1 MWDMEA
7 SMFENGFFM
16 NNHAYVIE
24 QQQQQQQQQQ
34 KNAME
39 YYGRICSSARSM
51 RDEYVRGD
59 YNDACAS
66 AEQLTEYSLN
76 AIAEMNGGLKKK
88 YMNHVTLVD
97 RKERYKPDLEISDES
112 LRRMQAAYKNK
123 YPNPNT
129 HQIQYNYNRD
139 EAQNMI
145 KDAMVAGEEA
155 LNTLDIPLQE
165 RYKQFGHP
173 SDTNSIDSFH
183 LRSLLFNGQTQEYT
197 YVL

>member
-1 MWDMEA
+1 MEA
-7 SMFENGFFM
+7 SMFENGCFM

-24 QQQQQQQQQQ
+24 QPQQQQQQ
-34 KNAME
+34 KNAMQ

-51 RDEYVRGD
+51 RNEYVRGD

-97 RKERYKPDLEISDES
+97 RKKRYKPDLEISDES

-129 HQIQYNYNRD
+129 HQIQYNYNQD
-139 EAQNMI
+139 EARNMI

-183 LRSLLFNGQTQEYT
+183 LRSLLFNGQTQGYT

>member
-1 MWDMEA
+1 MEA
-7 SMFENGFFM
+7 AMYENMYLM
-16 NNHAYVIE
+16 NNHTYVIE
-24 QQQQQQQQQQ
+24 QQQPQEQQ
-34 KNAME
+34 KKAMA

-76 AIAEMNGGLKKK
+76 AIAEMNGGLDER
-88 YMNHVTLVD
+88 YMNHRTLVN
-97 RKERYKPDLEISDES
+97 RKKEYIPDLEISNKS

-129 HQIQYNYNRD
+129 HQIQHNYNQD
-139 EAQNMI
+139 EARNMI

-155 LNTLDIPLQE
+155 LNVLNIPLQE
-165 RYKQFGHP
+165 RYKQFGQP
-173 SDTNSIDSFH
+173 SDTDNIDSFH
-183 LRSLLFNGQTQEYT
+183 LRNLLFNGQTQEYT

>member
-1 MWDMEA
+1 MEA
-7 SMFENGFFM
+7 AMYENMYLM

-24 QQQQQQQQQQ
+24 QQQSQEQQ
-34 KNAME
+34 KKAMA

-76 AIAEMNGGLKKK
+76 AIAEMNGGLDER
-88 YMNHVTLVD
+88 YMNHRTLVN
-97 RKERYKPDLEISDES
+97 RKKEYIPDLEISNNS

-129 HQIQYNYNRD
+129 HQIQYNYNQD
-139 EAQNMI
+139 EARNMI

-155 LNTLDIPLQE
+155 LNALNIPLQE
-165 RYKQFGHP
+165 RYKQFGQP
-173 SDTNSIDSFH
+173 SDTNNIDSFH
-183 LRSLLFNGQTQEYT
+183 LRNLLFNGQTQEYT
-197 YVL
+197 YEL